1 MDDAFW
7 FQNYTRLEFEG
18 GVAKSNDRI
27 RLEDDGSL
35 IITNAVLSEDDG
47 KYICDAENDYG
58 MTTANADV
66 KITKK
71 SEILSEY
78 KELPLNPGSSFTFD
92 CDVKVS
98 SICARTLASN
108 VKSE

>member
-1 MDDAFW
+1 MDDTFW

-18 GVAKSNDRI
+18 GVAKSNGRI

-35 IITNAVLSEDDG
+35 LITNAVLSEDDG

-78 KELPLNPGSSFTFD
+78 KELPLNTGSSFTFD
-92 CDVKVS
+92 CNVKVS
-98 SICARTLASN
+98 SVFAGTLESK
-108 VKSE
+108 VTSE